1 MNIGLIIAL
10 VAILFVLVIGYNI
23 MLQYRMKVETNKRQ
37 ESTRHLAV
45 IDATEDLIGNAHHLP
60 YSRDLLVCLNQR
72 ILDALQAMFELDPK
86 NKQLKSRITNMQTQI
101 DQLKANYEGG
111 DANSF
116 KVPSSDKQA
125 IIMLKLVKRLRETI
139 RSEHNKGR
147 FDTQGYVAENAR
159 LEQIQIRIN
168 IENVIKRA
176 NDSVLRGQAGTA
188 KQLLKKGID
197 ALASKNDSYSSQAKE
212 KLQGMLDDLDQKRQ
226 SKDAQDMMQREEKER
241 NNDMDALFGE
251 KKKW

>member
-23 MLQYRMKVETNKRQ
+23 MLQYRMKVETTKRQ

-60 YSRDLLVCLNQR
+60 FSKDLLVCLNQR
-72 ILDALQAMFELDPK
+72 ILDSLQTMFELDPK
-86 NKQLKSRITNMQTQI
+86 NKQLKSRIANMQTQI
-101 DQLKANYEGG
+101 DQLKSNYEGG

-176 NDSVLRGQAGTA
+176 NDSVLRGQVGTA

-212 KLQGMLDDLDQKRQ
+212 KLQGMLDDLEQKRQ

>member
-23 MLQYRMKVETNKRQ
+23 MLQYRMKVETTKRQ

-45 IDATEDLIGNAHHLP
+45 IDATEDLIGNAHHMP
-60 YSRDLLVCLNQR
+60 YSKELLVCLNQR
-72 ILDALQAMFELDPK
+72 IMDALQAMFELDPK
-86 NKQLKSRITNMQTQI
+86 NKQLKSRIANMQTQI
-101 DQLKANYEGG
+101 DQVKSNYEGG

-159 LEQIQIRIN
+159 LEQIQVRIN

-176 NDSVLRGQAGTA
+176 NDSVLRGQVGTA

-212 KLQGMLDDLDQKRQ
+212 KLQGMLDDLEQKRQ

>member
-10 VAILFVLVIGYNI
+10 VAILLVLVIGYNI
-23 MLQYRMKVETNKRQ
+23 MLQYRMKVETAKKQ

-60 YSRDLLVCLNQR
+60 YSKDLLVCLNTR
-72 ILDALQAMFELDPK
+72 ILDALESMFELDPK
-86 NKQLKSRITNMQTQI
+86 NKQLKSRVANMQSQI
-101 DQLKANYEGG
+101 QQLKENYQGG
-111 DANSF
+111 ETASF

-147 FDTQGYVAENAR
+147 FETQAYVAENSR
-159 LEQIQIRIN
+159 LEQIQVRIN

-188 KQLLKKGID
+188 KQLLKKGLD
-197 ALASKNDSYSSQAKE
+197 ALASKNDSYSNKAKE
-212 KLQGMLDDLDQKRQ
+212 KLQAMLDDMDQKRQ
-226 SKDAQDMMQREEKER
+226 DKEAEHAKDRDEKER
-241 NNDMDALFGE
+241 NDDMDALFGE